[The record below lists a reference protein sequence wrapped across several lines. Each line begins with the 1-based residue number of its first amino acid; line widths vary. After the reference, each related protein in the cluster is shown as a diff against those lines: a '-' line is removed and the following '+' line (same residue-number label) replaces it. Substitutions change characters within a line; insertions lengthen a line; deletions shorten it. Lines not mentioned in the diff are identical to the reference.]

1 MIPGNERLKKHLIQ
15 AALDWNLQAGS
26 DAFAIPVP
34 DTSPPLYVAFGTAE
48 NILAL
53 VGPHPVDGE
62 DEEPADNDK
71 TGA

>member
-1 MIPGNERLKKHLIQ
+1 MIPGNERLEQQLIQ
-15 AALDWNLQAGS
+15 AALDWNLEAGS

-34 DTSPPLYVAFGTAE
+34 NTSPPLYVAFGTAE

-62 DEEPADNDK
+62 DEAPAANDP
-71 TGA
+71 A